1 MQINVTELANTIMTN
16 INAWLPV
23 ATSLLSVT
31 ATIVCIIVNIVKIK
45 KAAAELK
52 NDETIKQ
59 LHAAV
64 ENDIAAQKDTKRL
77 LMKYLDEQNKIM
89 RKNNDKSGENRS

>member
-1 MQINVTELANTIMTN
+1 MQINLTELANTMVTN

-23 ATSLLSVT
+23 ATSILSVT
-31 ATIVCIIVNIVKIK
+31 ATIICIIVNLVKIK

-52 NDETIKQ
+52 SDKTIKD
-59 LHAAV
+59 LADAV
-64 ENDIAAQKDTKRL
+64 TNDIAAQKDTKRL

-89 RKNNDKSGENRS
+89 RGSNDESGENRI

>member
-1 MQINVTELANTIMTN
+1 MQINLTELANTMMTN

-23 ATSLLSVT
+23 ATSLLSAT

-52 NDETIKQ
+52 SDETIKQ
-59 LHAAV
+59 LHIAV